1 MKINL
6 VITLTEMLNLHL
18 NEIKEKNKKNLKKD
32 HIMKVKFTGSILL
45 KNSLS
50 FHFYID
56 IRRVH

>member
-1 MKINL
+1 
-6 VITLTEMLNLHL
+6 MLNLHL